1 MNIQVNVN
9 HIIKEE
15 TIMEGRLGARRLDA
29 ALRRGVT
36 GKDTSYQ
43 AGAGIS
49 DAVVSHRMYNEG
61 VFVIT
66 KLF

>member
-1 MNIQVNVN
+1 MGNR
-9 HIIKEE
+9 
-15 TIMEGRLGARRLDA
+15 RLGARRLDA

-61 VFVIT
+61 VFVNRNCFRLGY
-66 KLF
+66 KCCRH